1 MDEEY
6 YINHIALNNHLNN
19 LIYKA
24 IPSNTYQKFF
34 QNLCNLVDKYS
45 SNLTKKEKEYIL
57 NKTWKTSEFY
67 CTIKTRKCKS
77 VQEAILQNDNDAI
90 INVLQPNDLKGRP
103 IVLIP
108 NSPMQALMLLIE
120 KTVKPN
126 VPCLT
131 MYIKDDRH
139 FIKHLPRTLNYEA
152 TSCDIESLCTSIPI
166 DLGLEAISSW
176 LNNKSNLILNQ
187 FSKKFLH

>member
-67 CTIKTRKCKS
+67 CTIKTHKCKS

-90 INVLQPNDLKGRP
+90 INILKPNDLKGRP
-103 IVLIP
+103 IVLVP

-120 KTVKPN
+120 KTVKPS

-139 FIKHLPRTLNYEA
+139 FIKHLLRTLNYEA
-152 TSCDIESLCTSIPI
+152 TSCDIESLYTSIPI